1 MRREKIQNEYM
12 FDTKVENIF
21 INEYMISAPGNFVK
35 VYLVAL
41 MYADLDK
48 EIDDEMLAKTLS
60 IEKDEVERAWKYW
73 SELGVVKRYRGEII
87 FQQLKEGLYGM
98 QQPEEVK
105 EPPVNQNSL
114 HVLDNNILKELFD
127 EVSRILAR
135 PINGVETQAIID
147 WIDVFGATPEVIAF
161 AYLYCVSRK
170 KDNVKYIGKVVQS
183 WTEKGFTT
191 IPQVETYLQEIDQRH
206 YVYKR
211 VMKALGFTRNAS
223 EEERRIIDR
232 WIDDFDFSM
241 EMILDACKKTSGISN
256 PNINYIN
263 TVLINRNK
271 DKTGKDEKGK
281 VTRKHVMEYYE
292 YIREKAENDAK
303 IRKEEIYSVI
313 PRLGEIDDQ
322 IKANYVELT
331 KLAISGGAD
340 KQSKLNQLKRYNESL
355 NDEIKN
361 LLTQA
366 GVPSDYMDVHYK
378 CPLCKDTGMLDD
390 GRQCSCYLQRSE
402 EAANWQKTPH

>member
-41 MYADLDK
+41 MYADLEKD
-48 EIDDEMLAKTLS
+48 IDDDMLAKALS
-60 IEKDEVERAWKYW
+60 IETEEVERAWKYW
-73 SELGVVKRYRGEII
+73 SELGVVKRYGGEII
-87 FQQLKEGLYGM
+87 FPQLKEEIYGM
-98 QQPEEVK
+98 KKTDEQK
-105 EPPVNQNSL
+105 EAPVNQNAL
-114 HVLDNNILKELFD
+114 HVLDNNLLRELFD
-127 EVSRILAR
+127 QVSQILAR
-135 PINGVETQAIID
+135 PLNGPETNAIMD
-147 WIDVFGATPEVIAF
+147 WIEVFGATPEVIAY
-161 AYLYCVSRK
+161 AYVYCISRK

-191 IPQVETYLQEIDQRH
+191 IPQVEKYLQEIDQRH

-232 WIDDFDFSM
+232 WIDEFNFSM

-263 TVLINRNK
+263 TVLMNK
-271 DKTGKDEKGK
+271 NKEKTGKDEKGQ
-281 VTRKHVMEYYE
+281 VTRKHIMEYYE
-292 YIREKAENDAK
+292 YIREKAESDAK
-303 IRKEEIYSVI
+303 IRKEEVVMCI
-313 PRLGEIDDQ
+313 PRIGEIEEQ
-322 IKANYVELT
+322 IKSNYVEIT

-340 KQSKLNQLKRYNESL
+340 KQDKLAALKKR
-355 NDEIKN
+355 NDELNNEIKI
-361 LLTQA
+361 LLSQA
-366 GVPSDYMDVHYK
+366 GVPGDYMDVHYK

-390 GRQCSCYLQRSE
+390 GRQCNCYLQRSE
-402 EAANWQKTPH
+402 EAAQWQKDTH